1 MIYFLHGNGFP
12 AGCYRQFLDVLKLAS
27 SVFEEPLLTSPIDC
41 PPKQRW
47 FTMRDQAIARIE
59 LLINENSEQ
68 IAKGEK
74 LHLVGHSMGGYLQM
88 MAAQKIIEKTPGFQ
102 KTLGSI
108 VLIDSPVPL
117 GWRGL
122 LLKTLQATSLSTKGG
137 PAPIAAKRRY
147 QWSTIEQ
154 ATRFFATKPFTHGWH
169 NSVLKD
175 FTAHALTKMKDGSFE
190 LTVPR
195 QVESDIYAYTTAAA
209 AVEALYYLKRKNISP
224 FFIAGSNSI
233 EVGLAGRQKMYD
245 LFRNQ
250 LEIIEGSHLIP
261 FEKPTQCANA
271 ALKFLKLKSF
281 KV

>member
-12 AGCYRQFLDVLKLAS
+12 AGCYTQFLDCLRNAT
-27 SVFEEPLLTSPIDC
+27 SVFEEPLLTSPINC
-41 PPKQRW
+41 PPQQRW

-59 LLINENSEQ
+59 LLINENSERL
-68 IAKGEK
+68 AKGEK

-88 MAAQKIIEKTPGFQ
+88 MAAKKTIEQTFDFQ
-102 KTLGSI
+102 NALGAI

-147 QWSTIEQ
+147 QWSTIEE
-154 ATRFFATKPFTHGWH
+154 ATRFFAAKPFTQGWH
-169 NSVLKD
+169 SGVLKD
-175 FTAHALTKMKDGSFE
+175 FTSHALTKINDGSFE

-195 QVESDIYAYTTAAA
+195 QVESDIYAYTTAAE
-209 AVEALYYLKRKNISP
+209 AVQALYYLREKNISP

-233 EVGLAGRQKMYD
+233 EVGLAGRQKTYN
-245 LFRNQ
+245 LFRGQ
-250 LEIIEGSHLIP
+250 LEVIEGSHLIP
-261 FEKPTQCANA
+261 FEEPKRCANA
-271 ALKFLKLKSF
+271 VLNFLKLKSF
-281 KV
+281 KA

>member
-12 AGCYRQFLDVLKLAS
+12 AGCYRQFLDVLKLTTT
-27 SVFEEPLLTSPIDC
+27 VFEEPLLTSPLDC

-59 LLINENSEQ
+59 RLITENSEQ
-68 IAKGEK
+68 IANGKK

-88 MAAQKIIEKTPGFQ
+88 MAAQKLIEKTPSFQ
-102 KTLGSI
+102 NMLGSI
-108 VLIDSPVPL
+108 VLIDSPVPI

-147 QWSTIEQ
+147 QWSTIEE
-154 ATRFFATKPFTHGWH
+154 ATRFFATKPFTQGWH
-169 NSVLKD
+169 NGVLKD
-175 FTAHALTKMKDGSFE
+175 FTANALTKTKDGGFQ

-195 QVESDIYAYTTAAA
+195 QVESDIYAYTTAAD
-209 AVEALYYLKRKNISP
+209 AVQALHYLKRKNISP

-233 EVGLAGRQKMYD
+233 EVGLAGRQKMYN

-261 FEKPTQCANA
+261 FEKPQQCANA
-271 ALKFLKLKSF
+271 VLKFLKLKSF
-281 KV
+281 KA